1 MSAAPD
7 TMFVIDDDI
16 RVLKALER
24 LLLASGYRV
33 RGFRSARAFLEQ
45 HDPEVSG
52 CVILDIGLADING
65 LDLQKMLADSGCD
78 RPIVFLTGRGDIQM
92 SVQAMRAGAVS
103 FLTKPVRS
111 GELFSA
117 IRLALEMDCRSRE
130 TRRALAAINARI
142 ACLTSREAEVLRH
155 VISGRLNKQIAAELG
170 TAEKTVKVHRG
181 RMMEKMGIR
190 SVAELVR
197 LCDRAGFAPAMTRD
211 SAASFTSVLSR

>member
-117 IRLALEMDCRSRE
+117 IRLALEMDRRSRE

-211 SAASFTSVLSR
+211 SAASFTSVPSR